1 MLTLF
6 DAIRVDLDVAY
17 AAMTLLW
24 AAGLLI
30 ASLEQ
35 LFGWRRYLPA
45 GTYSWRIL
53 GSRAWLHRHPR
64 AARVVAALLD
74 WPGIVVLCAVQAI
87 ALAVIL
93 ATPNDALVS
102 RIAVCFVAAFLLTL
116 HFRNGFG
123 DDGAD
128 QMSAVIALPL
138 VFHALVP
145 ASRTI
150 AFAGLLFVG
159 AQACLSYLASGISKA
174 VSPIWRSGRAIFGI
188 MNTRSYGSARMAALL
203 RDRPHLNRAL
213 AWSVFGIEAL
223 FPLVLFA
230 PQPIALALLAW
241 GVSFHLFCAGA
252 MGLNSFVWAFTATY
266 PALLHL
272 RGLLG

>member
-1 MLTLF
+1 MHTLS
-6 DAIRVDLDVAY
+6 DAIRIDLDVAY
-17 AAMTLLW
+17 AAMSLLW

-30 ASLEQ
+30 STLEQ

-53 GSRAWLHRHPR
+53 GSRPGLHRHPR
-64 AARVVAALLD
+64 AARAAAAALD
-74 WPGIVVLCAVQAI
+74 WPGIVILCALQAI
-87 ALAVIL
+87 AVALIL
-93 ATPNDALVS
+93 ALPNGALLS
-102 RIAVCFVAAFLLTL
+102 RIAVCFVAAMILTL

-128 QMSAVIALPL
+128 QMSAAIALPL
-138 VFHALVP
+138 VFHALAP
-145 ASRTI
+145 SSHTI

-159 AQACLSYLASGISKA
+159 GQACLSYLASGVSKA
-174 VSPIWRSGRAIFGI
+174 VSPVWRSGRAIFGV

-203 RDRPHLNRAL
+203 HDRPRLNQIL

-230 PQPIALALLAW
+230 PQPVALALLAW

-272 RGLLG
+272 RGLWS